1 MKDGEHI
8 GYYLSGLVRSKR
20 NYLGGKLNGEFIK
33 YYDTGGI
40 YSKYNWLG
48 GKKHGEHIEYYKS
61 GDIWYKSYYI
71 YGKFITELDWISY
84 NRNIKLEL
92 LGL

>member
-8 GYYLSGLVRSKR
+8 RYYE
-20 NYLGGKLNGEFIK
+20 NGEIL
-33 YYDTGGI
+33 
-40 YSKYNWLG
+40 SKCRYLDG
-48 GKKHGEHIEYYKS
+48 ERHGEYISYFTS
-61 GDIWYKSYYI
+61 GDIWSKSYHI
-71 YGKFITELDWISY
+71 NGKFVSESEWLSY

>member
-8 GYYLSGLVRSKR
+8 EYYESGEIS
-20 NYLGGKLNGEFIK
+20 I
-33 YYDTGGI
+33 
-40 YSKYNWLG
+40 KYNWLG
-48 GKKHGEHIEYYKS
+48 GKKHGEFIDYYKS
-61 GDIWYKSYYI
+61 GDIWSKSYHI
-71 YGKFITELDWISY
+71 NGKFVSESEWLSY